1 MKDYKYVKIECYSYQ
16 EMLEIYERQYKQDYQ
31 LIGYEH
37 DVVNQCGVLVLYER
51 GNRK

>member
-1 MKDYKYVKIECYSYQ
+1 MKDYIRVKIECYSYQ

-37 DVVNQCGVLVLYER
+37 NAINQSGVLVLYER
-51 GNRK
+51 GNKK